1 MRRRY
6 MSYNINKGSVPLYCY
21 TLSTSTQTLLRLSS
35 SVYISTSTQIGN
47 LSDYVTLSNFELLY
61 TRLGETPTLNLNYRT
76 GGLIEYSLGDYSSG
90 STYLYKFTL
99 NDIEVYMLFGN
110 TLYIQDVAKDYG
122 IKISNGSRNIPI
134 FVIEQE

>member
-6 MSYNINKGSVPLYCY
+6 MSYNINKYAVPLYCY
-21 TLSTSTQTLLRLSS
+21 TLSTSTQTLCRLSS
-35 SVYISTSTQIGN
+35 SVYISSSTQIGN

-76 GGLIEYSLGDYSSG
+76 DGLIEYSLGDYSSG
-90 STYLYKFTL
+90 STYLYQFTL

-122 IKISNGSRNIPI
+122 INISNGSRNIPI
-134 FVIEQE
+134 FVIEQ